1 MTNSIKKGLAS
12 SLVLLACGFIPAMAQ
27 ERTNKLS
34 FGVRGGLNLSN
45 IIKSDG
51 STVASEMKPGFNAA
65 IFLVLPIA
73 NTFSVQ
79 PELQYSQKGYK
90 SSGSFLGSPYS
101 YTAETDYVEVPLLAK
116 FSPSRSFAIVVG
128 PQFSFLTSTK
138 YTFKTSNTG
147 YENVINNDNNNLRKN
162 TLGGVAGIEA
172 GAGKFIFSARYSL
185 DFQTNN
191 GDGTSSTPQYKN
203 QVVGLS
209 VGFKI

>member
-1 MTNSIKKGLAS
+1 MTNSIRKVAVLAIGLITCGSISAS
-12 SLVLLACGFIPAMAQ
+12 AQ
-27 ERTNKLS
+27 GKTNKLS
-34 FGVRGGLNLSN
+34 FGVRGGLNLAN

-51 STVASEMKPGFNAA
+51 SDYASDMKPGFNAA
-65 IFLVLPIA
+65 VFLELPIA
-73 NTFSVQ
+73 NGFSVQ

-90 SSGSFLGSPYS
+90 STGSFLGSPYD
-101 YTAETDYVEVPLLAK
+101 YTAATDYIEVPLLAK
-116 FSPSRSFAIVVG
+116 ISPSSNFAIVIG

-147 YENVINNDNNNLRKN
+147 YEEVVNNDNNNLRKN

-172 GAGKFIFSARYSL
+172 GAGNFVFSARYSL

-191 GDGTSSTPQYKN
+191 GDGTSSTPKYKN

-209 VGFKI
+209 VGFRL